1 MNVIKK
7 TNSGIQSLSLDA
19 VLLDERL
26 VFLSEVITSASVALV
41 VKQLLFLE
49 ALDEHEKIK
58 LIINS
63 PGGEVS
69 AGLFLYTQMKGM
81 NVPVEV
87 YCTEIAA
94 SMAAIILAG
103 GKHGRYILKSGRVMV
118 HEPLISPSSGGI
130 SGSASQIARTA
141 ETILDTKRHLNELL
155 ANDTN
160 HSIDEI
166 EKIVAGGDRWFS
178 AEEAVEFGICDA
190 LVDRV

>member
-7 TNSGIQSLSLDA
+7 TSSGIQSLSLDA

-26 VFLSEVITSASVALV
+26 VFMSDVITSASVELI

-49 ALDEHEKIK
+49 SLDEHEKIK

-63 PGGEVS
+63 PGGEVG
-69 AGLFLYTQMKGM
+69 AGLFLYNQMKGM
-81 NVPVEV
+81 NVPVEI

-103 GKHGRYILKSGRVMV
+103 GKDGRFILKSGRVMV
-118 HEPLISPSSGGI
+118 HEPLVSSSSGGI

-166 EKIVAGGDRWFS
+166 EKLVVGGDRWFT

-190 LVDRV
+190 MVDRV

>member
-7 TNSGIQSLSLDA
+7 TSSGIQTISLDA

-26 VFLSEVITSASVALV
+26 VFLSNAITSKSVELI

-49 ALDEHEKIK
+49 SLDEHEKIK

-63 PGGEVS
+63 SGGEVG
-69 AGLFLYTQMKGM
+69 AGLFLYTQMKSM
-81 NVPVEV
+81 NVPIEV

-103 GKHGRYILKSGRVMV
+103 GKYGRYILKSGRVMV
-118 HEPLISPSSGGI
+118 HEPMISSSSGGI

-160 HSIDEI
+160 HCIDEI
-166 EKIVAGGDRWFS
+166 EKLVVEGDCWFT

-190 LVDRV
+190 IVDRV